1 MQKVPPHPLRYRVL
15 PRLPVTDPGIFIAGG
30 EGGGAPNFGSESTV
44 ELFCGKL
51 LLTEAITC
59 FSICERRSPLVRE
72 IMLCEQRQRCHRRV
86 HKNNYIFEYP

>member
-1 MQKVPPHPLRYRVL
+1 MQKIPPCVIECYLGCQGRIQEFLLR
-15 PRLPVTDPGIFIAGG
+15 T
-30 EGGGAPNFGSESTV
+30 GGGAPNFGSESAV

-51 LLTEAITC
+51 LLTEETTC

-72 IMLCEQRQRCHRRV
+72 IMLCEQRQRDHRRV